1 MPVKVQSKGELKGA
15 GAGGGGEAH
24 LSMPQRRKLHQRE
37 RPHSKTEAELQEET
51 HPHPPEEKR
60 TAFSHLQKENA
71 DTGVRGRQL
80 HFFLQE
86 SEANRTTSPMDSQ
99 K

>member
-1 MPVKVQSKGELKGA
+1 
-15 GAGGGGEAH
+15 
-24 LSMPQRRKLHQRE
+24 MPQRRKLHQRE